1 MMKKTIFALLV
12 SLACVVYSGEKKAL
26 VYMMDGL
33 RADIAELV
41 NAPAWKSLKE
51 NSWAENYNAVW
62 SIQAANELYLPT
74 SSASNH
80 TCIAVGR
87 YVEEHK
93 VQGNKLFSQ
102 YDEKAAPTF
111 METLYKRKNVTSL
124 FAFSWATDR
133 ILIPQ
138 IPTIVLARDD
148 AKNNLDMLNIL
159 QKDNIPSAFLVF
171 DDAPDHGGHGT
182 GFYPFGA
189 DYIKLTG
196 ESFMRFGK
204 LLEAIKKRPQFKSE
218 DWLIILCSDHG
229 GYGKSHGMRGG
240 QASTVPLLF
249 CAKDIPAGYLK
260 GSPNN
265 IMIASTV
272 LRHFGLEDD
281 AKKLPGDA
289 PIVVRSPA
297 EKPSLERGLLYALA
311 VKDDKIVNAAG
322 DAKFTVNGTL
332 PISGDSFELKDG
344 SGFIT
349 LDALKGFDA
358 KSFCFAMTI
367 ELPTEEVKAD
377 PPIFS
382 NKNWQDG
389 TSDGF
394 VLFVSKKTFKANF
407 ARRNQK
413 PNYLAPNEKRL
424 DLYDF
429 DFAAGKKMLLA
440 CSVGDNGLVTI
451 LQKHPDGHTYW
462 VSVSAEGIKCN
473 SALDWN
479 IGQDGTGN
487 YKAKPLGKISDFRF
501 WNRALSLDELRSL

>member
-1 MMKKTIFALLV
+1 MKKTIFALLV
-12 SLACVVYSGEKKAL
+12 SLVCIVYAGEKKAL

-33 RADIAELV
+33 RADIAELI
-41 NAPAWKSLKE
+41 NAPVWQSLKE
-51 NSWAENYNAVW
+51 NSWAENYKTAW
-62 SIQAANELYLPT
+62 SVQASNDIYTTT
-74 SSASNH
+74 SSAPNH

-87 YVEEHK
+87 YVEDHK
-93 VQGNKLFSQ
+93 VKDNKSFTL
-102 YDEKAAPTF
+102 YDENAAPTF
-111 METLYKRKNVTSL
+111 MKTLYTRLNATSL
-124 FAFSWATDR
+124 FAFSWASDR

-148 AKNNLDMLNIL
+148 AKNNLDILNIL
-159 QKDNIPSAFLVF
+159 QNDKIPSAFLVF

-182 GFYPFGA
+182 GFYPYGA

-196 ESFMRFGK
+196 ESFQRFGK
-204 LLEAIKKRPQFKSE
+204 LLEAIKERPQFKNE
-218 DWLIILCSDHG
+218 DWLIVLCSDHG

-249 CAKDIPAGYLK
+249 CAKDMPSGYLK

-265 IMIASTV
+265 IMIVPTV
-272 LRHFGLEDD
+272 MRHFGLDD
-281 AKKLPGDA
+281 EAQKLPGNV
-289 PIVVRSPA
+289 PLTVNPPPA
-297 EKPSLERGLLYALA
+297 KPSLERDLLYAIA
-311 VKDDKIVNAAG
+311 VKDEKIVNAAG

-332 PISGDSFELKDG
+332 PVSGDCFDLNDG

-349 LDALKGFDA
+349 LDALKGSDA
-358 KSFCFAMTI
+358 KNFSFAMTI
-367 ELPTEEVKAD
+367 ELNPDAIKAD

-394 VLFVSKKTFKANF
+394 VFFVSKKTLKANF
-407 ARRNQK
+407 ARRNPK
-413 PNYLAPNEKRL
+413 PDYLAPNAKRL

-429 DFAAGKKMLLA
+429 DLVAGKKTLLA
-440 CSVGDNGLVTI
+440 CSVGDNGLITI
-451 LQKHPDGHTYW
+451 LQKHPDGKTYW
-462 VSVSAEGIKCN
+462 VSVSADGINCN

-487 YKAKPLGKISDFRF
+487 YKAKSLGKISDFRF